1 MSLAMKKPV
10 LGFQIR
16 SNKKEIQPQKNE
28 MVKLEILYKTI
39 VGYLERVAVLIS
51 AVLAALSLCFYIFKT
66 VFIYVSV
73 TYQMFKSLKI

>member
-28 MVKLEILYKTI
+28 MVKLENLYKTI

-66 VFIYVSV
+66 VFMYVSV
-73 TYQMFKSLKI
+73 TYQMFKSLTI